1 MAALKKSNSKLDGLP
16 RGGERQVAELARL
29 RVLHR
34 LMADVRLLEVEPSS
48 AEQAFVVHLTSGVFV
63 TSKTIINILHK
74 NHRNLIK

>member
-48 AEQAFVVHLTSGVFV
+48 AEQAFGVFV

-74 NHRNLIK
+74 N